1 MNKHYCTINNWLIDQ
16 PSGSI
21 LHLVTGESKR
31 LGMYQLKLLDVL
43 LKNAGTIFTRE
54 ELTTLVWERRVIGNN
69 SLPNAIH
76 ALRTALEDDGKQQRI
91 IRTIP
96 KHGYVLEP
104 EYCQVVE
111 KDDKEVNLPSL
122 PPPEE
127 EDDVPVEGNDDDQIQ
142 QPEGVVENELLPV
155 AVELAPAPLEL
166 VQLQH
171 SEPAA
176 PALASRWKATLTLGV
191 IALCIMTCWY
201 LLANPNSKRAPHE
214 LAKGVYSNIHLF
226 TIPEHGG
233 TLQDQASTYNRLKD
247 MYYVLDQE
255 LKAKSIKLSVYYN
268 NANQT
273 LNYTMRLYN
282 GCEQKLLAMQIYHWR
297 ANPDT
302 FRNLIHNET
311 QRKINE
317 MATCKAK

>member
-1 MNKHYCTINNWLIDQ
+1 MNKQYCTINNWLIDQ

-104 EYCQVVE
+104 EFCQVIE

-127 EDDVPVEGNDDDQIQ
+127 EEDVLVATEEESEALLSETA
-142 QPEGVVENELLPV
+142 PESEQLPAV
-155 AVELAPAPLEL
+155 VELAPALPEL
-166 VQLQH
+166 AQPV
-171 SEPAA
+171 EPVAA
-176 PALASRWKATLTLGV
+176 AHGRRWKVTLTIAV
-191 IALCIMTCWY
+191 FALCILTGWY
-201 LLANPNSKRAPHE
+201 LLANHNDKRAPHQ

-226 TIPEHGG
+226 TLPERGG
-233 TLQDQASTYNRLKD
+233 NLQDQVSTYNRLKD
-247 MYYVLDQE
+247 MYYVLDQQ
-255 LKAKSIKLSVYYN
+255 LAAKSLKMSVYYN
-268 NANQT
+268 NSNQT
-273 LNYTMRLYN
+273 LNYTIRVYSR
-282 GCEQKLLAMQIYHWR
+282 CEQKLLAMQLYHWR

-302 FRNLIHNET
+302 LKSLILTET
-311 QRKINE
+311 QRKIDE
-317 MATCKAK
+317 MATCKTK

>member
-31 LGMYQLKLLDVL
+31 LGMYQLKLLEVL

-54 ELTTLVWERRVIGNN
+54 ELTNLVWERRVIGNN

-104 EYCQVVE
+104 EFCQVIE
-111 KDDKEVNLPSL
+111 KDDKEVNLPNL
-122 PPPEE
+122 PPPDEDEDFLPEAEE
-127 EDDVPVEGNDDDQIQ
+127 NPLTQQHERAPESEQLPV
-142 QPEGVVENELLPV
+142 VVEQPLTLPGT
-155 AVELAPAPLEL
+155 VERI
-166 VQLQH
+166 
-171 SEPAA
+171 EPAA
-176 PALASRWKATLTLGV
+176 RGSRWKVTLTLAV
-191 IALCIMTCWY
+191 IALCILTGWFA
-201 LLANPNSKRAPHE
+201 LANKANKHAPYE
-214 LAKGVYSNIHLF
+214 LAKGVYSNIRLF
-226 TIPEHGG
+226 TIPDHGG

-247 MYYVLDQE
+247 MYYVLDQQ
-255 LKAKSIKLSVYYN
+255 LQSKALKLSVYYN
-268 NANQT
+268 NVNQT
-273 LNYTMRLYN
+273 LNYTIRLHST
-282 GCEQKLLAMQIYHWR
+282 CEQKVLAMQVYHWR

-302 FRNLIHNET
+302 FKSLILTET
-311 QRKINE
+311 QRKIDE

>member
-1 MNKHYCTINNWLIDQ
+1 MNKNYCTINNWLIDQ

-104 EYCQVVE
+104 EFCQVVE
-111 KDDKEVNLPSL
+111 KDDKEVNLPNL

-127 EDDVPVEGNDDDQIQ
+127 EEESLLEADDNDETQQPEALVESEQLPVPVE
-142 QPEGVVENELLPV
+142 LP
-155 AVELAPAPLEL
+155 LAPLEL
-166 VQLQH
+166 IQH
-171 SEPAA
+171 IEPEA
-176 PALASRWKATLTLGV
+176 PTRAGRWKVTLTLAV
-191 IALCIMTCWY
+191 IALCILTGWY
-201 LLANPNSKRAPHE
+201 LLVNHNSRGAPHE
-214 LAKGVYSNIHLF
+214 LAKGVYSNIRLF
-226 TIPEHGG
+226 TLPENGG
-233 TLQDQASTYNRLKD
+233 SLQDQASTYNRLKG
-247 MYYVLDQE
+247 MYYVLDQQ
-255 LKAKSIKLSVYYN
+255 LKPKSLRLSVYYN
-268 NANQT
+268 NVNQT
-273 LNYTMRLYN
+273 LNYTMRVYSS
-282 GCEQKLLAMQIYHWR
+282 CEQKLLAMQVYHWR

-302 FRNLIHNET
+302 FKSLILTET

>member
-43 LKNAGTIFTRE
+43 LKNAGKIFTRE

-104 EYCQVVE
+104 EFCQVVE

-127 EDDVPVEGNDDDQIQ
+127 EEDILSEAEGDEETLQLQADVESDP
-142 QPEGVVENELLPV
+142 LPV
-155 AVELAPAPLEL
+155 AIAPPPAPIEFAQRPGPVAPAR
-166 VQLQH
+166 
-171 SEPAA
+171 SNC
-176 PALASRWKATLTLGV
+176 WKRGLTLAV
-191 IALCIMTCWY
+191 IVLCIMTCWY
-201 LLANPNSKRAPHE
+201 LLSNPYSRRAPQE

-226 TIPEHGG
+226 TLPEHGG
-233 TLQDQASTYNRLKD
+233 PLQDQASTYNRLKD
-247 MYYVLDQE
+247 LYYILDQE

-297 ANPDT
+297 ANPDA
-302 FRNLIHNET
+302 FKNLIQTET

>member
-21 LHLVTGESKR
+21 LHLGTGESKR

-43 LKNAGTIFTRE
+43 LQNAGKIFTRE

-104 EYCQVVE
+104 EFCQIVE
-111 KDDKEVNLPSL
+111 KDDKDVNLPTL
-122 PPPEE
+122 PEPEE
-127 EDDVPVEGNDDDQIQ
+127 EQDAPVEDDDEQLSESEASAHSSST
-142 QPEGVVENELLPV
+142 PSLVPALVETMP
-155 AVELAPAPLEL
+155 
-166 VQLQH
+166 QH
-171 SEPAA
+171 EPAE
-176 PALASRWKATLTLGV
+176 PARANRWKVPLTLLAIV
-191 IALCIMTCWY
+191 LCIATGWY
-201 LLANPNSKRAPHE
+201 MLTNNTSKRAPHE
-214 LAKGVYSNIHLF
+214 LAKGVYSNIRLF
-226 TIPEHGG
+226 TLPDHVSK
-233 TLQDQASTYNRLKD
+233 LQDQATTYARLKD
-247 MYYVLDQE
+247 MYYVLDQQ
-255 LKAKSIKLSVYYN
+255 LKSKAVKLSVYYN

-282 GCEQKLLAMQIYHWR
+282 GCEQRVLAMQIYHWR
-297 ANPDT
+297 ANPAT
-302 FRNLIHNET
+302 FKSLILNET
-311 QRKINE
+311 QRKLNE